1 MALQINKELTKKWP
15 LMDGWSSYEVIMIC
29 LLQKTLELPKMYQI
43 FEKEN
48 LRNSCIDGKTC

>member
-1 MALQINKELTKKWP
+1 
-15 LMDGWSSYEVIMIC
+15 MIC

-48 LRNSCIDGKTC
+48 LTNNCIDGKTC